1 MLRVTLYLNYLLFNI
16 TKYNYTHRQ
25 IDVLKE
31 VGEMSERL
39 EYGDHEAQ
47 EYLED
52 DRVDTSALK
61 QYLREIGKY
70 RLLEP
75 KEVEDLFKRT
85 RDGDKEAYNKL
96 VVHNLRLVV
105 KYAKIIKKTYKVEE
119 SIMDLIQAGNIGL
132 MRAVDKYEYKKG
144 YAFSTYATWWI
155 RQSIVRHI
163 YDNEG
168 TIRVPVHM
176 SEKFIAISKAIEAFK
191 EQEGREPTF
200 EELKEHVKLSE
211 KDYKLYKTFDKNVA
225 SLNTTI
231 GEDGDSELMDFISS
245 DDSPDPVYEEAKNI
259 LLSDTVR
266 EVLEKLDK
274 REGYIIQER
283 FGLNGRTPK
292 TLEEIG
298 YDLGLT
304 RERVRQIESVAMKK
318 LRTSAKAS
326 SIRAFA

>member
-1 MLRVTLYLNYLLFNI
+1 MDNLY
-16 TKYNYTHRQ
+16 
-25 IDVLKE
+25 
-31 VGEMSERL
+31 
-39 EYGDHEAQ
+39 EYGVSE
-47 EYLED
+47 ECVD
-52 DRVDTSALK
+52 DERSDTSTLK

-70 RLLEP
+70 RLLETN
-75 KEVEDLFKRT
+75 EVEELFRKIKS
-85 RDGDKEAYNKL
+85 GDKDAYNTI

-105 KYAKIIKKTYKVEE
+105 KYAKIIKKTYKIDE

-132 MRAVDKYEYKKG
+132 MRAVDKYEYDKG
-144 YAFSTYATWWI
+144 FAFSTYATWWI

-176 SEKFIAISKAIEAFK
+176 SEKFIAISKAINAFK

-200 EELKEHVKLSE
+200 EELATYIKLSE
-211 KDYKLYKTFDKNVA
+211 KDYKLFKTFDKNVA
-225 SLNTTI
+225 SLNSTV

-245 DDSPDPVYEEAKNI
+245 DSSPDPVYDETQNI
-259 LLSDTVR
+259 ILSDTVR
-266 EVLEKLDK
+266 AVLDK
-274 REGYIIQER
+274 LEQRESYIIQER

-318 LRTSAKAS
+318 LKTSAKAS